1 MQFTR
6 KLLAVV
12 IVFVLLIVALGVA
25 AISGVFTKD
34 LDAILDTE
42 DLSGG
47 VAATVGEVEIG
58 ENAITAYIATFR
70 EYMGLED
77 DDDWGTW
84 LVEEGYESVADIR
97 SEAVSYYVNLE
108 LVRQIAADLDV
119 DVEDSAVDDAVNE
132 IKDQFESTEAWKEAL
147 KNQGTTEDMY
157 WELQR
162 LALLQDAI
170 TDQLNANIEVTDD
183 ELLEYLADYMY
194 NLDGAKRSRCILFDS
209 EDEDTA
215 QSVLSQLLA
224 GTLDF
229 EDAVAEYSITNS
241 YADETG
247 DCGCDCSG
255 VFTDTYQTALNEL
268 GVGDM
273 SGVVSTVEGIFI
285 IECTEVFNAPNE
297 LTSLDQIPETLA
309 EDVRSSIDTS
319 EKAQNYSDYVT
330 EYKATVEVAINEMP
344 EGLPYD
350 LDLTP
355 YLEAYEAALA
365 EEAAA
370 ESDEA

>member
-247 DCGCDCSG
+247 DCGWDCSV

-350 LDLTP
+350 LD
-355 YLEAYEAALA
+355 
-365 EEAAA
+365 
-370 ESDEA
+370 